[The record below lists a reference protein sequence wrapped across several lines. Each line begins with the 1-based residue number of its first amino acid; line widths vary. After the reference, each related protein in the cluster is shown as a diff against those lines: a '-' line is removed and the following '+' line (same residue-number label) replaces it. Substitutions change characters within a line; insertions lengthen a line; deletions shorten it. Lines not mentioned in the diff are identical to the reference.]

1 MIKIDNNSDKLII
14 SHISDIDGMGSV
26 ILAKLIFNIDVYL
39 LAIEEVRDTLNDLVK
54 NNKYKE
60 IYMCDLSIPDD
71 MADMLDGKLPLKHFD
86 HHQTNTYVSKYDWSI
101 VISEINGFKPSG
113 TSLFY
118 DYLVNNYNEEI
129 IHSEKVK
136 QFVEAVRSY
145 DTWDFVN
152 TKNMLGKYLTMIF
165 SMYGQIKFIDT
176 FYNRLLDDNINFELN
191 DLEKSLI
198 EIKTEE
204 MENYI
209 NDCDKN
215 LIKTKFLDYNVG
227 ITISE
232 LFRSELGNRLS
243 EKYKNELDFILIVDF
258 HRRSYSTRTVNDIDL
273 GEICKKLGGGGHKKA
288 AGFPMNKENN
298 ELILGI
304 IKDNLN
310 KSL

>member
-1 MIKIDNNSDKLII
+1 MIKIDNNSDKLLI
-14 SHISDIDGMGSV
+14 SHVADIDGMGSV
-26 ILAKLIFNIDVYL
+26 ILSKLIYKMDILL
-39 LAIEEVRDTLNDLVK
+39 LASEEVNATLNDLVK
-54 NNKYKE
+54 NNNYKE
-60 IYMCDLSIPDD
+60 IFMCDLSIPDD

-86 HHQTNTYVSKYDWSI
+86 HHKTNIYVSKYDWST
-101 VISEINGFKPSG
+101 VISEINGFKPCG

-304 IKDNLN
+304 IKNNLN